1 MWLKDVGVCIIVTS
15 NCDTMAICERNASP
29 EIINPKAD
37 IAKCFRGFFVIIMQ
51 KQAFRRSFRHTV
63 P

>member
-1 MWLKDVGVCIIVTS
+1 MWSKVVGVCIIAHS

-37 IAKCFRGFFVIIMQ
+37 IAKCFRGFFVR
-51 KQAFRRSFRHTV
+51 KQILLNAFGDFS
-63 P
+63 